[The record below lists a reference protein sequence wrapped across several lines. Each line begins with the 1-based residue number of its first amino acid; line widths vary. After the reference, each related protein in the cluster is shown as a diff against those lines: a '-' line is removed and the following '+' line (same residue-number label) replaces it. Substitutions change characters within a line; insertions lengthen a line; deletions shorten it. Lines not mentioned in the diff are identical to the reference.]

1 MIPARAGDW
10 RTAAE
15 TGVLLALAGL
25 VVYGLRVVLG
35 HWFTV
40 TPVAALLDPELA
52 PHLNPADF
60 PWSDCLAILVGFG
73 VLPVAYEWRVHRTAP
88 SDIGFRRALWRSTL
102 LGVGVGLALWG
113 WGHAAVRLLGLPIAR
128 TISLGNAPVLA
139 LAWVC
144 TVAAEEVFFRGIIQR
159 RLTPCV
165 GPAIALLSASALF
178 AFLPH
183 LQADPRVNLLV
194 RLPAGVVLG
203 LIYHRTRSLLPP
215 FFAHWLLNL
224 LVAMG

>member
-1 MIPARAGDW
+1 MAARAGDW

-15 TGVLLALAGL
+15 TGGLLAAGSLA
-25 VVYGLRVVLG
+25 VYGLRAALT
-35 HWFTV
+35 HWFAV
-40 TPVAALLDPELA
+40 TPAAALLDPEVA
-52 PHLNPADF
+52 PHLTPASF
-60 PWSDCLAILVGFG
+60 PWLDCLAMVAGLGL
-73 VLPVAYEWRVHRTAP
+73 LPVVYEWRLRRITP
-88 SDIGFRRALWRSTL
+88 SEIGFRGASARSL
-102 LGVGVGLALWG
+102 LLSVGVGLALWG
-113 WGHAAVRLLGLPIAR
+113 WGRLGAGLLDLPVAR

-165 GPAIALLSASALF
+165 GPALALLAASALF
-178 AFLPH
+178 AFVPH
-183 LQADPRVNLLV
+183 VQAHPRVNLLV

-203 LIYHRTRSLLPP
+203 LLYHRTRSLLPP
-215 FFAHWLLNL
+215 VLAHWLLNM